1 MFDEIKKDLQSIDD
15 DLFALGTMPLN
26 AEHVSM
32 QMAFDKHW
40 GAIAR
45 EARETI
51 ISLEN
56 LLKKDVSCTEISLR
70 SIAPYVEHIKRQED
84 VISDLQFKN
93 QRLQEQVY
101 TYAPS
106 KGFTSFLSRII
117 EQQDQRINELEKE
130 LEERKQ

>member
-32 QMAFDKHW
+32 RMAFDKHW

-93 QRLQEQVY
+93 NRLQEQVY
-101 TYAPS
+101 TYKPS
-106 KGFTSFLSRII
+106 SGLTDALLRII
-117 EQQDQRINELEKE
+117 EQQSEEINELK
-130 LEERKQ
+130 KQIEGGKQ